1 MPDNVATKEA
11 NATRA
16 ALLDIEAKA
25 HAALK
30 ATASQPHSFTDP
42 IVASREIGARV
53 MPVILAAK
61 GAARRVGA
69 QRMQSEVE
77 ATARGQRVTLVH
89 DEHKVTA
96 AADRLAAERASR
108 EYSDALLRE
117 AQRIIDAADRAQA
130 YVLVSATDR
139 ALESISVNE
148 VASAFS
154 DERRR
159 LEKAAKR
166 EHGGTNWFPLM
177 VKMWDATLDRR
188 VCVRCER
195 LHGKVRPWG
204 VDFAGHSE
212 PPVHARCRCVVVF
225 VGSPIF
231 LGRKEAA

>member
-1 MPDNVATKEA
+1 MPDNVATKESR
-11 NATRA
+11 ATHA

-30 ATASQPHSFTDP
+30 ATASQPHSFADP

-69 QRMQSEVE
+69 QRMQSEVD
-77 ATARGQRVTLVH
+77 ATTRGQRVRLAH
-89 DEHKVTA
+89 DEHKTTA

-117 AQRIIDAADRAQA
+117 AQTIIAASDKAQA
-130 YVLVSATDR
+130 SSLVSATDR
-139 ALESISVNE
+139 ALESIAVNE

-159 LEKAAKR
+159 LERAAKR
-166 EHGGTNWFPLM
+166 EYDGENWFPALL
-177 VKMWDATLDRR
+177 KMWDATLDRR
-188 VCVRCER
+188 TCPRCER
-195 LHGKVRPWG
+195 LHGKMRPWG
-204 VDFAGHSE
+204 GDFAGHAE
-212 PPVHARCRCVVVF
+212 PPVHKQCRCLIVYVA
-225 VGSPIF
+225 SPLF
-231 LGRKEAA
+231 MGRSEAA